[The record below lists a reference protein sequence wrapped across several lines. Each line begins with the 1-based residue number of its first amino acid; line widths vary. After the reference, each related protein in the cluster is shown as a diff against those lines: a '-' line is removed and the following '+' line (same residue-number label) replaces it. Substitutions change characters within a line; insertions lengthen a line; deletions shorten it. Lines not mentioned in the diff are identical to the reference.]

1 MKKVKEL
8 DSGICGL
15 FTYKSMMDF
24 ITVARQ
30 SKWKKSADRSNW
42 QFGEL
47 DSRKKTEEY
56 LIKGLGLKSMRTQ
69 ARKYREEFEN
79 TVLQEIRSRVQSVK
93 RVRRNND
100 SDGDLDLDAVLGGPD
115 EYWTKIER
123 KGSQK
128 VVRIAINCSISWQNK
143 PKDFAKLV
151 SLSAVFCEILEEL
164 GYGVEI
170 YCCFISELTGYRK
183 TPDNINWESMLFPIK
198 ECTEVLDVERIYSL
212 GLQGLL
218 RDVFFRVER
227 VETGGHAGICETPP
241 NDVLEFS
248 NIDVVV
254 EKTWTDGNQAERIV
268 QAIENL

>member
-1 MKKVKEL
+1 MKEIKKLE
-8 DSGICGL
+8 SGLCGL
-15 FTYKSMMDF
+15 FTYKSMADF
-24 ITVARQ
+24 ISVAR
-30 SKWKKSADRSNW
+30 KSDYNRSGDGDW

-47 DSRKKTEEY
+47 ESREKTEEY
-56 LIKGLGLKSMRTQ
+56 LIKGLGLKSLRIQ

-79 TVLQEIRSRVQSVK
+79 TVLEEVRSSVQSIK
-93 RVRRNND
+93 RTRRHND
-100 SDGDLDLDAVLGGPD
+100 SDGDLDLDAVLGGSD

-123 KGSQK
+123 NGSQK
-128 VVRIAINCSISWQNK
+128 VVRIAINCAISCGNGSEE
-143 PKDFAKLV
+143 FAKLV

-170 YCCFISELTGYRK
+170 YCAFITDVKYRK
-183 TPDNINWESMLFPIK
+183 IGFNWESVIFPIK
-198 ECTEVLDVERIYSL
+198 QSNEVLDVERIYSL

-227 VETGGHAGICETPP
+227 VQNGSHGGRCHTPP

-254 EKTWTDGNQAERIV
+254 ERTWTNGNQAERII

>member
-1 MKKVKEL
+1 MKKIEKLE
-8 DSGICGL
+8 SGICGL

-30 SKWKKSADRSNW
+30 SGWGRDDRDNW
-42 QFGEL
+42 AFGEL
-47 DSRKKTEEY
+47 KSREKTEEY

-79 TVLQEIRSRVQSVK
+79 TVLEEIRSSVQNIK
-93 RVRRNND
+93 RTRRNND
-100 SDGDLDLDAVLGGPD
+100 SDGDLDLDAVLGGSD

-123 KGSQK
+123 NGSQK
-128 VVRIAINCSISWQNK
+128 VVRIAINCSISCQNGSRE
-143 PKDFAKLV
+143 FAKLV

-170 YCCFISELTGYRK
+170 YCAFISELTGYRD
-183 TPDNINWESMLFPIK
+183 TPDNIDWESVIFPIK
-198 ECTEVLDVERIYSL
+198 QCNEVLDVERIYSL

-227 VETGGHAGICETPP
+227 VLSGSHGGRCMTPP

-248 NIDVVV
+248 NIDVIV
-254 EKTWTDGNQAERIV
+254 EKTWTDGNQAERII

>member
-1 MKKVKEL
+1 MKKVKKLE
-8 DSGICGL
+8 SGICGL

-24 ITVARQ
+24 ISVARQ
-30 SKWKKSADRSNW
+30 SKGKKSADRSNW

-100 SDGDLDLDAVLGGPD
+100 SDGDLDLDAVLGGSD

-128 VVRIAINCSISWQNK
+128 VVRIAINCAISCGNNSK
-143 PKDFAKLV
+143 EFAKLV

-170 YCCFISELTGYRK
+170 YSSFITNVKYRK
-183 TPDNINWESMLFPIK
+183 LGYDWESVIFPIK

-227 VETGGHAGICETPP
+227 ANTGSHGGRCLTPP

-248 NIDVVV
+248 NIDVIV
-254 EKTWTDGNQAERIV
+254 EKTWTDGNQAERII